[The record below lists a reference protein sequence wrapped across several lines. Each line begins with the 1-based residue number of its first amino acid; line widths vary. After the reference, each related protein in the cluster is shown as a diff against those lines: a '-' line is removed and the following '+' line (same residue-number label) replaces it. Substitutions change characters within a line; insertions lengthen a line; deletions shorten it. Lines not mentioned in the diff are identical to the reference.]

1 MNHADISLEIREK
14 MGIGDN
20 FFRISVGLED
30 AQDLIND
37 LNQALDKAI
46 PN

>member
-1 MNHADISLEIREK
+1 MNHPDIAPEIREK

-20 FFRISVGLED
+20 FFRVSVGLED
-30 AQDLIND
+30 AQDLVND
-37 LNQALDKAI
+37 LYQALDKAI